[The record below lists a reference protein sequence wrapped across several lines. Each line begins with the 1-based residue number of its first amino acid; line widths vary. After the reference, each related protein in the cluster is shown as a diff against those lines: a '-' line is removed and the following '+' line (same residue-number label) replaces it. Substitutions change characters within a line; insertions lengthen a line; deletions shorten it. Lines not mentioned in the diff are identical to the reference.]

1 VTKRIKELI
10 LKKSLTDLDFGR
22 DVLAKLPSSIF
33 DESVELQSVYTV
45 LKRQLISSS
54 TPPTQESL
62 AIKVEKLLSRQKSSE
77 QDITDSIYFLDS
89 LYNVESDKSLSDES
103 VSTEMENY
111 IKAELTKDAIMQSV
125 RNNELEDVEKIG
137 ELGEKITKIAV
148 QNLNGQSGT
157 FIDFFKDI
165 EKKKE
170 LLENINKY
178 KFPTGYTR
186 LDNAIEG
193 GLSRGELGTI
203 SGLTGGGKSLMVTNL
218 IRNYVHRGLNVLLV
232 SLEEKEE
239 RIILRSEQ
247 QMMGIPKSKI
257 LNSDYS
263 LNEKSFDLLQEIY
276 TKKKGEFGKF
286 WISKH
291 MPQEISPSKLEQ
303 IIVNTKVREGENID
317 VVVID
322 YPELMINPYRNESES
337 EAGSLIYEF
346 IRKLAQEHRFMCWTL
361 SQVNRNAN
369 SFELITKNHI
379 EGSKRK
385 LNSVEIHI
393 TINQKEEE
401 FENGFLRL
409 YLDKLRNGS
418 EKRFSKVIPMKV
430 IPETMTIR
438 DVTEEEERQ
447 HSSIIEEDSQV
458 LKNKNSKAP
467 NPVERAQMFNQNL
480 GK

>member
-1 VTKRIKELI
+1 MKRIKELI

-276 TKKKGEFGKF
+276 TKKKENLVSFG
-286 WISKH
+286 
-291 MPQEISPSKLEQ
+291 L
-303 IIVNTKVREGENID
+303 VNICHKK
-317 VVVID
+317 
-322 YPELMINPYRNESES
+322 YHL
-337 EAGSLIYEF
+337 
-346 IRKLAQEHRFMCWTL
+346 
-361 SQVNRNAN
+361 VN
-369 SFELITKNHI
+369 
-379 EGSKRK
+379 
-385 LNSVEIHI
+385 
-393 TINQKEEE
+393 
-401 FENGFLRL
+401 
-409 YLDKLRNGS
+409 
-418 EKRFSKVIPMKV
+418 
-430 IPETMTIR
+430 
-438 DVTEEEERQ
+438 
-447 HSSIIEEDSQV
+447 
-458 LKNKNSKAP
+458 
-467 NPVERAQMFNQNL
+467 
-480 GK
+480 